1 MIDISSH
8 DAYDDDMIDFPDS
21 CLSGR
26 LEWSERKSFFD
37 DTLQKL
43 RENFFNSLP
52 QTPESVKTLLY
63 NLKYLCMLDM
73 LIYTHIVTQYRN
85 NKFEIINRPNST

>member
-37 DTLQKL
+37 DK
-43 RENFFNSLP
+43 
-52 QTPESVKTLLY
+52 VKTPHLRHQ
-63 NLKYLCMLDM
+63 N
-73 LIYTHIVTQYRN
+73 Q
-85 NKFEIINRPNST
+85 